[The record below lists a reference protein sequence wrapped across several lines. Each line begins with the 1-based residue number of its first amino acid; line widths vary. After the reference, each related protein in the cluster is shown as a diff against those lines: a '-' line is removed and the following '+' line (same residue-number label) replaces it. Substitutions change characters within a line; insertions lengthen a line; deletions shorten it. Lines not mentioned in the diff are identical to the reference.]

1 MYKVARERFEV
12 LSQILVDAQA
22 WFLSTLFYFTV
33 MVPFGLGMRLFGDP
47 LAIKGQTTWIQRE
60 PVGSSLDDA
69 RRQG

>member
-12 LSQILVDAQA
+12 LSQILIDAQA

-33 MVPFGLGMRLFGDP
+33 MIPFGIGVRLFSDP
-47 LAIKGQTTWIQRE
+47 LAIKGSAAWLQRE
-60 PVGSSLDDA
+60 PVGRSLEEA